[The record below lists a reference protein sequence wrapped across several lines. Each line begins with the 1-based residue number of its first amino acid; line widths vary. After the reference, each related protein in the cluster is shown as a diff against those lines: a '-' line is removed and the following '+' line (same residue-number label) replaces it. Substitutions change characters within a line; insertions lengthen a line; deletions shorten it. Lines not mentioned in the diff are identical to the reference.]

1 MKLLPSEVPV
11 ITLTAF
17 VVISQ
22 HALPTNNI
30 GETIFE
36 RMLRRRDR
44 FRDSP
49 NGHLC
54 ECVESKDN
62 ATAN

>member
-1 MKLLPSEVPV
+1 VPV
-11 ITLTAF
+11 ITLTSF

-30 GETIFE
+30 SETIFE
-36 RMLRRRDR
+36 RMLRRLDR

-49 NGHLC
+49 HGHLC
-54 ECVESKDN
+54 ESVGSKDN

>member
-1 MKLLPSEVPV
+1 V
-11 ITLTAF
+11 ITHTSF
-17 VVISQ
+17 IVISQ

-30 GETIFE
+30 SETIFE
-36 RMLRRRDR
+36 RMLRRRDW

-49 NGHLC
+49 YGDLC
-54 ECVESKDN
+54 ECVGGKDN

>member
-1 MKLLPSEVPV
+1 LPSEVPV
-11 ITLTAF
+11 ITLTSF

-22 HALPTNNI
+22 HARPTNNI
-30 GETIFE
+30 SETIFE

-49 NGHLC
+49 YGDLC
-54 ECVESKDN
+54 ECVRRKDN